1 VGRARSGVPTDGDRR
16 AGFGEG
22 ADVRLYAE
30 VARVT
35 RRRLST
41 YRGATFAGVVTN
53 SVFGFVHAYVL
64 LAVFRQR
71 PDIGGFDATDAVT
84 FTFVTQ
90 GLLMVVGIFGDS
102 EQSERI
108 HTGEVAMDLARPFDY
123 QAWWAA
129 VAYGRAAF
137 YILARGVPPFLLAAL
152 VLPVRVP
159 RDPATWLLFAASV
172 TVAVGLS
179 FAYGF
184 IVELS
189 AFWFI
194 EIRGLRQFAWLSAQF
209 LSGVFLPLVLFPDWM
224 HRAMRMLPFAGMI
237 QLPIEIFLG
246 KHHGADLAAVF
257 VRQLG
262 WVAVLVVAGRL
273 MLRRAVRKLEVQGG

>member
-1 VGRARSGVPTDGDRR
+1 M
-16 AGFGEG
+16 
-22 ADVRLYAE
+22 RLYVE
-30 VARVT
+30 VARTT

-41 YRGATFAGVVTN
+41 YRGATFAGIVTN

-90 GLLMVVGIFGDS
+90 GLLMVVGIFGTT

-108 HTGEVAMDLARPFDY
+108 HTGEVAMDLARPYDY

-137 YILARGVPPFLLAAL
+137 HILAGAVPPFLLGA
-152 VLPVRVP
+152 VILPVRLP
-159 RDPATWLLFAASV
+159 QDPATWVLFTASV
-172 TVAVGLS
+172 AAAVGLA

-189 AFWFI
+189 AFWLI
-194 EIRGLRQFAWLSAQF
+194 EIRGLQQFAWLVAQF
-209 LSGVFLPLVLFPDWM
+209 LSGVYVPLVLFPDWIEDAT
-224 HRAMRMLPFAGMI
+224 RLLPFAGMI
-237 QLPIEIFLG
+237 QLPIEVFLG
-246 KHHGADLAAVF
+246 KHDGVDLATVF
-257 VRQLG
+257 ATQFA
-262 WVAVLVVAGRL
+262 WTAVLVVAGRL
-273 MLRRAVRKLEVQGG
+273 MLRRAVRKVEVQGG